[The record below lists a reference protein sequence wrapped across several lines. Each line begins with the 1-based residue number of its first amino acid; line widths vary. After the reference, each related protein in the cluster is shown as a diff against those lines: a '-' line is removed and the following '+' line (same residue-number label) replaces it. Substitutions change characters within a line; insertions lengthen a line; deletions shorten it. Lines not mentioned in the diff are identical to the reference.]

1 MIVGKVIGNVV
12 CTPKHPALTGIRLL
26 LIRKYVSGR
35 PAGIVVA
42 GDSLQTAGPDD
53 YVYLVDSS
61 EAAASFRR
69 GKVPVDLAVVGII
82 DRYNSTK
89 CTLTSKIQRRHDLWK
104 RKHWDSLRP
113 EDSSARWRQRMPW
126 SKRQT
131 FA

>member
-26 LIRKYVSGR
+26 LIRQYVSGK
-35 PAGIVVA
+35 PKGLLIA
-42 GDSLQTAGPDD
+42 GDPLETAGAGE

-89 CTLTSKIQRRHDLWK
+89 CTLT
-104 RKHWDSLRP
+104 
-113 EDSSARWRQRMPW
+113 
-126 SKRQT
+126 
-131 FA
+131 